1 MTAAA
6 PRPGLTRRLVRHEI
20 PLLILV
26 ALGLALIIKA
36 FFVQAFFIPSESM
49 EKTLHG
55 CAGCNGDRVLVNKL
69 VYQFRDVHRGEIV
82 VFRGPDSWKQEVAG
96 PGPASNPLSKL
107 LRGVGRAVGAAPPS
121 EKDFIKRVIG
131 IPGDTVQCCD
141 PKGRVVVNGVA
152 LDEPYLYED
161 DRATFGPITVPKG
174 RLWVMG
180 DHRGASADSRA
191 HQDDHQGTIPVDNV
205 IGRAFVKVWPPGR
218 IGMLPVP
225 RTFLA
230 DGLPLE
236 SGVLAASAVFVVRRR
251 RALSAVG

>member
-1 MTAAA
+1 MAATAPA
-6 PRPGLTRRLVRHEI
+6 PGLLRRVAKHEI
-20 PLLILV
+20 PLLVLV

-69 VYQFRDVHRGEIV
+69 VYHFRDVHRGEIV

-96 PGPASNPLSKL
+96 PGPASNPLTKL
-107 LRGVGRAVGAAPPS
+107 LRGVGRAIGAAPPS

-131 IPGDTVQCCD
+131 VPGDTVQCCD
-141 PKGRVVVNGVA
+141 SKGRVVVNGVS

-161 DRATFGPITVPKG
+161 DHATFGPIKVPKG

-180 DHRGASADSRA
+180 DHRGSSADSRA
-191 HQDDHQGTIPVDNV
+191 HQDDHQGTIPIHNV
-205 IGRAFVKVWPPGR
+205 IGRAFVKVWPPSR
-218 IGMLPVP
+218 VGMLPVP

-230 DGLPLE
+230 DGVPLGG
-236 SGVLAASAVFVVRRR
+236 GVLAASGILLVRRR
-251 RALSAVG
+251 RRPVAVP

>member
-1 MTAAA
+1 MTA
-6 PRPGLTRRLVRHEI
+6 RRGLKGEI

-26 ALGLALIIKA
+26 ALALALVIKA

-55 CAGCNGDRVLVNKL
+55 CPGCNGDRVLVNKL
-69 VYQFRDVHRGEIV
+69 VYDFREIHRGEIV
-82 VFRGPDSWKQEVAG
+82 VFRGPPSWEAEVPTKASS
-96 PGPASNPLSKL
+96 SNPVRRL
-107 LRGVGRAVGAAPPS
+107 LRGVGRAIGAAPPS

-131 IPGDTVQCCD
+131 VPGDTVQCCD
-141 PKGRVVVNGVA
+141 SGGRVVVNGVA

-161 DRATFGPITVPKG
+161 DHQSFGPVTVPKG

-180 DHRGASADSRA
+180 DHRGASGDSRA
-191 HQDDHQGTIPVDNV
+191 HQDDHQGTIPERNV
-205 IGRAFVKVWPPGR
+205 IGRAFIKVWPPNR

-236 SGVLAASAVFVVRRR
+236 TGVLAASGLLLVRRR
-251 RALSAVG
+251 RLAAALR